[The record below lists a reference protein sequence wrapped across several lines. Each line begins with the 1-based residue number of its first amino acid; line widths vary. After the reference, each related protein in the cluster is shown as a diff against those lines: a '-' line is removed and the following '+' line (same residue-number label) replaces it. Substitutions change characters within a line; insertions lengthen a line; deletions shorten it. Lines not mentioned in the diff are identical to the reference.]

1 MKETKIKCKTA
12 LSKSNLPGL
21 KYSIN
26 PYRGCGHKCA
36 YCYVPNVLHIKR
48 EKWGS
53 FIEIKENIPR
63 VLSKEL
69 KRKKKG
75 RVGISTVTDPYQ
87 PAEKKHKLTRYCL
100 EQLLI
105 HDFPISIQT
114 KSRLVIRDKNL
125 ISKFSTA
132 ELMLSIATFDD
143 NQRKILE
150 PYSSSIKERINVLEK
165 FKKVNIEKSVFLGPI
180 YPTLD
185 EARIKEMMTVFS
197 DLNISKVM
205 IDDFNFKPGIWD
217 NVYKKIN
224 KNKQL
229 LEGFNKL
236 IQDKKYYDTF
246 KSIIYEQA
254 KDKNMTV
261 VNAF

>member
-21 KYSIN
+21 KYSLN
-26 PYRGCGHKCA
+26 PYRGCGHNCA

-48 EKWGS
+48 GKWGS
-53 FIEIKENIPR
+53 FLDIKENIPR
-63 VLSKEL
+63 VLSEELRSKE
-69 KRKKKG
+69 KG
-75 RVGISTVTDPYQ
+75 HVGISTVTDPYQ

-105 HDFPISIQT
+105 HDFPINIQT
-114 KSRLVIRDKNL
+114 KSNVVTRDKDL
-125 ISKFSTA
+125 ISNFSNA
-132 ELMLSIATFDD
+132 ELMLSIATLDD
-143 NQRKILE
+143 NERKILE
-150 PYSSSIKERINVLEK
+150 PYSSSIKERVNVLEE
-165 FKKVNIEKSVFLGPI
+165 FKKADIKKSVFLGPI
-180 YPTLD
+180 YPSLD
-185 EARIKEMMTVFS
+185 EARIKEMMDVFS
-197 DLNISKVM
+197 DLKVSKVM

-217 NVYKKIN
+217 NVYNKIYE
-224 KNKQL
+224 NKQL
-229 LEGFNKL
+229 LEGFKRL
-236 IQDKKYYDTF
+236 IQDKKYYTNF